1 MGFKVRSTVNIVAKV
16 ADDID
21 NEGTKRVMQAA
32 KYVRKMIVSSANIN
46 VREITG
52 NLHRGVGAEKRMG
65 SDSVHHFNVRSGSK
79 MKGRAYAVVGMTA
92 PAYHAHLLEFGVK
105 PHAQTNAFGKGVITQ
120 HPGSKKS
127 PFFEK
132 AIEASKDGVEQILS
146 GQWVS

>member
-1 MGFKVRSTVNIVAKV
+1 MGFIPKSSFNVIAKV

-21 NEGTKRVMQAA
+21 NEGTKRVMEAA
-32 KYVRKMIVSSANIN
+32 RYVRKQLVASAKAN
-46 VREITG
+46 VKKKTG
-52 NLHRGVGAEKRMG
+52 NLYKGVAAEKRTA
-65 SDSVHHFNVRSGSK
+65 SDAVHHFNIRSGSK

-105 PHAQTNAFGKGVITQ
+105 PHTQKNAFGKGVTTQ